1 MWLVQLIVISHE
13 GPDAREKQEDLG
25 KMDEGYSI
33 DHEVESWKLVTLFS
47 ALDFLQ
53 SQVTSV
59 SFFVP
64 TITHIL
70 KSMVSQFTTLN
81 FFFNSFHLNTSCI
94 DFMCKG
100 RM

>member
-1 MWLVQLIVISHE
+1 MWLVQLIIISHE

-33 DHEVESWKLVTLFS
+33 DHEVESGKLVTLFS
-47 ALDFLQ
+47 APDFPP

-64 TITHIL
+64 TVIHIL
-70 KSMVSQFTTLN
+70 KSMVSQFTTPT
-81 FFFNSFHLNTSCI
+81 FFFNSFYLNTSCI